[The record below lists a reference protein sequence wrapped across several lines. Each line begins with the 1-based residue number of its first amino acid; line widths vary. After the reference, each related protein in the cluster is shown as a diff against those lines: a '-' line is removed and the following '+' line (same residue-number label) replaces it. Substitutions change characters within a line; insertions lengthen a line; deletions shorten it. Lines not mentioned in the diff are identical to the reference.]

1 MEVIYIRKVNHMF
14 KKIGLILL
22 CSMLLTSCGN
32 KAPYVEPRYAGNYW
46 RTFDVVLEDHLVP
59 DDFVDE
65 KMEKDIK
72 KVLKEHKVKDGPID
86 KETAVDIAIAVSK
99 NLNYDDFFTKPTEY
113 RISPRLDA
121 NAYLVSISPVLENP
135 NLLVELNTDN
145 VAISQTDGTV
155 IAYWVS

>member
-1 MEVIYIRKVNHMF
+1 MRATIGGLLMSF
-14 KKIGLILL
+14 WKIIWYQMILL
-22 CSMLLTSCGN
+22 MKKWN
-32 KAPYVEPRYAGNYW
+32 
-46 RTFDVVLEDHLVP
+46 
-59 DDFVDE
+59 
-65 KMEKDIK
+65 IK